1 MPRLDDPASSEANP
15 LDLIIVGAGFAGLYA
30 LQRALNSN
38 RSAVVLE
45 RGGDVGGTWYWNRY
59 PGARCDIQSM
69 EYSYSFDDALQQD
82 WSWTERYAAQP
93 EILNYANHVADR
105 FGLRHHIRFSTLV
118 VTMTFLEAN
127 NLWRTET
134 AAGDVFFSRFCI
146 MAT

>member
-59 PGARCDIQSM
+59 PGARCDVQSM
-69 EYSYSFDDALQQD
+69 EYSYSFDDTLQQD
-82 WSWTERYAAQP
+82 WSWTE
-93 EILNYANHVADR
+93 
-105 FGLRHHIRFSTLV
+105 S
-118 VTMTFLEAN
+118 
-127 NLWRTET
+127 
-134 AAGDVFFSRFCI
+134 
-146 MAT
+146 